1 MPGKGVAAGTITKKV
16 QLCWGT
22 AQGKEIGWQAITLFS
37 PSHCLKTWLIPHI
50 SIELHHQCATQF
62 SPGVKQ

>member
-37 PSHCLKTWLIPHI
+37 PSHCLKTWLIPH
-50 SIELHHQCATQF
+50 SFQ
-62 SPGVKQ
+62 